1 MTGEPRPDP
10 KRVAIL
16 VFDDAEVLDV
26 CGPFEVFSVAG
37 RRHDLVPF
45 EVGLVAERPGPVAL
59 RNGFS
64 LNPHWTIDDCPRAD
78 ILIVPGG
85 FGTRREM
92 DNPLLLDWVRRRA
105 EEAELVLS
113 VCTGALILGR
123 TGILDGLDVTTHFG
137 AMDLLR
143 QTAPRAH
150 VRTGGRF
157 WDNGKVITS
166 AGVSAGL
173 DMSLHVVA
181 RLLGDELA
189 EEAADYMEYHWDRG
203 EEGMGDEGL

>member
-1 MTGEPRPDP
+1 MPDP
-10 KRVAIL
+10 QPRRVAIL

-37 RRHDLVPF
+37 RRHALVPF
-45 EVGLVAERPGPVAL
+45 EVVLVSERPGPVAL

-64 LNPHWTIDDCPRAD
+64 VNPHWTIDDCPHAD
-78 ILIVPGG
+78 LLIVPGG

-92 DNPLLLDWVRRRA
+92 DNTVLLDWVRQRA
-105 EEAELVLS
+105 DRAELVLS
-113 VCTGALILGR
+113 VCTGSLILGKA
-123 TGILDGLDVTTHFG
+123 GVLDGLEVTTHFG

-143 QTAPRAH
+143 QTAPKAH